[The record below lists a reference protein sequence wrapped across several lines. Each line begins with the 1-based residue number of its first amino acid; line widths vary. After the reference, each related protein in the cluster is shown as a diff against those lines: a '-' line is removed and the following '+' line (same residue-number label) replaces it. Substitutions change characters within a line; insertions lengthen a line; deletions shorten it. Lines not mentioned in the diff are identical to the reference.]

1 MKVRKFLLVLGLAMA
16 TTFAS
21 AQSAT
26 DIELAKQL
34 AKQQG
39 YSDAQ
44 IEAMMNQYNNKG
56 NQDKSGKQNTN
67 CREREFEEL
76 FRGGFSAEKEN
87 NPRSGGGGKSAPGKT
102 FRKKY
107 SHGDEK

>member
-1 MKVRKFLLVLGLAMA
+1 MRVRKFLLVLGLA
-16 TTFAS
+16 FAANFVN

-56 NQDKSGKQNTN
+56 NQ
-67 CREREFEEL
+67 R
-76 FRGGFSAEKEN
+76 
-87 NPRSGGGGKSAPGKT
+87 
-102 FRKKY
+102 
-107 SHGDEK
+107 